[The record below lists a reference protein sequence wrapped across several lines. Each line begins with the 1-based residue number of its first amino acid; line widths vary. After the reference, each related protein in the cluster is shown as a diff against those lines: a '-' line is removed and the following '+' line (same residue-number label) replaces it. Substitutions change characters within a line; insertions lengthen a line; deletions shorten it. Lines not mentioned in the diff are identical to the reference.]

1 MTQYGF
7 YISVDTYLYMSNE
20 THVANSA
27 LIFSLMFYFS
37 KLRYKAYFDD
47 YYLEFS
53 IYLLVIMSALFT
65 FSYVNH
71 LKLFYSTLV
80 GGMAFACINVGIV
93 LGGTR
98 GLGNTD
104 PLVIDGLSRIVIAT
118 FTVWKLSA
126 DMRHLTLQID
136 PYTIKRSRISQ
147 LLYGVIFPPKEFFR
161 LLKFV
166 VLIVISFY
174 FVMSGLNILEQQDVN
189 LYFLEETEKISVNL
203 LFLGIQT
210 PMMMASRASVSRTFS
225 DYIKNLDWLQNS
237 MYASAG
243 SEISSTFRNLST
255 SKEISFSS
263 INSNGK
269 HLWFSVL
276 LIVVL
281 QAFENQFLAQDKLLE
296 SVKDIINLIW
306 VSVAN
311 ML

>member
-1 MTQYGF
+1 
-7 YISVDTYLYMSNE
+7 MSNE

-27 LIFSLMFYFS
+27 LFFSIMFYLS

-65 FSYVNH
+65 FTYVNH

-80 GGMAFACINVGIV
+80 GGMAFASINLGIV

-98 GLGNTD
+98 GLGNSD

-136 PYTIKRSRISQ
+136 PYTVKRSRITQ
-147 LLYGVIFPPKEFFR
+147 FLYGVLFPPKEFFR

-166 VLIVISFY
+166 ILIVVSFY
-174 FVMSGLNILEQQDVN
+174 FVMSGLNILEQQEVN
-189 LYFLEETEKISVNL
+189 IYFLEETEKISVNL

-237 MYASAG
+237 MYAST
-243 SEISSTFRNLST
+243 SSDVSSTFRNLSS

-276 LIVVL
+276 LIVIL
-281 QAFENQFLAQDKLLE
+281 QAFEKQILAQEGLLDSMKE
-296 SVKDIINLIW
+296 ILSMIW
-306 VSVAN
+306 MNVAN
-311 ML
+311 MF

>member
-1 MTQYGF
+1 
-7 YISVDTYLYMSNE
+7 MSNE

-27 LIFSLMFYFS
+27 LFFSLIFYFS
-37 KLRYKAYFDD
+37 KLRYKGYFDD

-53 IYLLVIMSALFT
+53 IYLLVLVSALFT
-65 FSYVNH
+65 FSYVNQ
-71 LKLFYSTLV
+71 LKAFYSTLV
-80 GGMAFACINVGIV
+80 GGLAFASINLGIV

-126 DMRHLTLQID
+126 DMRRLTLQID
-136 PYTIKRSRISQ
+136 PYTVKRSRISQ
-147 LLYGVIFPPKEFFR
+147 FFYGVIFPPKEFFR

-166 VLIVISFY
+166 ILIVVSFY
-174 FVMSGLNILEQQDVN
+174 FVMSGLNILEQQDVD
-189 LYFLEETEKISVNL
+189 LYFLKETEKISVNL

-237 MYASAG
+237 MYVSAG
-243 SEISSTFRNLST
+243 SEISSTFRNLSS
-255 SKEISFSS
+255 SKEISYSS

-276 LIVVL
+276 LIVIL
-281 QAFENQFLAQDKLLE
+281 QAFEKQILEQDQLLE
-296 SVKDIINLIW
+296 SLKEIVTMIW
-306 VSVAN
+306 VNLVN
-311 ML
+311 II